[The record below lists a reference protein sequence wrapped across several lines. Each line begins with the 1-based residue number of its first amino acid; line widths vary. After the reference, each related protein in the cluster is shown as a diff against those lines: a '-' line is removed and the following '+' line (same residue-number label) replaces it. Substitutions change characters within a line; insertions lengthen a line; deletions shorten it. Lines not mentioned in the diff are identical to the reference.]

1 MTHANHI
8 LTELNQHAY
17 LQHVPSMLTAAVYDG
32 KNFTFPESPLPVIL
46 SERGPVF
53 LLVHRSL
60 YLSAHAL
67 DFSCLGPPPSCVSS
81 SCLPSLSLVL
91 IFLLQVCFSIPPPLS
106 KQSAALAIG
115 PPPPLLSQGTREQC
129 EGISR
134 MLLRVVWPCGGPRL
148 KRTRSASLTSQ

>member
-60 YLSAHAL
+60 SLSAHAL

-81 SCLPSLSLVL
+81 SCLPSLSCSDISSPSV
-91 IFLLQVCFSIPPPLS
+91 FLHPTPSLKTECCARHRPS
-106 KQSAALAIG
+106 
-115 PPPPLLSQGTREQC
+115 PPLLSQGTREQC

-134 MLLRVVWPCGGPRL
+134 MLLRVVCPCGGPRL